1 MADLI
6 IRSRR
11 VVTPLVTGEASVHI
25 AEDKILC
32 VREWSDVPAGV
43 ELIDA
48 GNSVVMPGN
57 VDAHVHVNE
66 PGRTEW
72 EGFETATKAAAAGGV
87 TTIVDMP
94 LNSIPPTTTLAGFE
108 EKLDAAAGKCTVD
121 VAFWGG
127 VVPGNTAELAPLVER
142 GVRGFKCF
150 LIHSGV
156 DEFPH
161 VTESDLLIA
170 MPEIARLGS
179 VLLVHAEVPGPID
192 AVAESLLGLD
202 PREYETFLRSR
213 PSAAEN
219 EAIAMMIELARETGC
234 RTHIVHLSSA
244 EALPMLRQAK
254 ADGVPITAETCP
266 HYLTFAA
273 EEVPDGATHFKC
285 CPPVRKR
292 ENRKKLW
299 EALRDGTVDMVVSD
313 HSPCTPALKL
323 QETGDFMDAWGDV
336 GAARKTRRTRRSQ
349 RKDCRRKRC
358 RYRHLEP
365 GRTIHRRSRNYP
377 ASAQTDTLFGYG
389 TIRCSR
395 KDLCRRQKGVRPRQ
409 FCLRRGRIE
418 IDSMDDKSIMLR
430 HFLASIAYRTQK
442 ALRDAPADFGSFA
455 AGDGVR
461 TPAELVR
468 HMASV
473 LGYAGTFFTGGEYR
487 PEPLPTFDD
496 EIERLHRKIAEIAGH
511 IEDGSPFLEGL
522 TPERLLQGPF
532 SDAMTHAGQLAMLRR
547 LAGEPVAP
555 ENFIVADIDATRLGR
570 DQALPVSPDE
580 FWPEAPPGRHLE

>member
-1 MADLI
+1 MTDLI

-11 VVTPLVTGEASVHI
+11 VVTPLITGEASVHI
-25 AEDKILC
+25 AEGKIVA
-32 VREWSDVPAGV
+32 VREWADVVAGV

-72 EGFETATKAAAAGGV
+72 EGYETATKAAAAGGV

-108 EKLDAAAGKCTVD
+108 EKLVAAKGKCTVD

-161 VTESDLLIA
+161 VTESDLRLA
-170 MPEIARLGS
+170 MPEIARLNS

-192 AVAESLLGLD
+192 AASESLAGLD

-213 PSAAEN
+213 PCAAEN
-219 EAIAMMIELARETGC
+219 EAIAQMIELSRETGC

-254 ADGVPITAETCP
+254 AAGVPITAETCP

-285 CPPVRKR
+285 CPPVRGMDNR
-292 ENRKKLW
+292 EKLW
-299 EALRDGTVDMVVSD
+299 DAIVDGTIDMVVSD

-323 QETGDFMDAWGDV
+323 QESGDFMDAWGGISALQFGLPV
-336 GAARKTRRTRRSQ
+336 MWTNL
-349 RKDCRRKRC
+349 RKRGMSLADLT
-358 RYRHLEP
+358 RLMSAVPAKLAGLDGHKGKLAAGYDADIVIWNPDEQFTVVPELIQHRHKLTP
-365 GRTIHRRSRNYP
+365 YSGRE
-377 ASAQTDTLFGYG
+377 LFGKIEATFVG
-389 TIRCSR
+389 GR
-395 KDLCRRQKGVRPRQ
+395 KVFENGQ
-409 FCLRRGRIE
+409 F
-418 IDSMDDKSIMLR
+418 
-430 HFLASIAYRTQK
+430 
-442 ALRDAPADFGSFA
+442 
-455 AGDGVR
+455 
-461 TPAELVR
+461 
-468 HMASV
+468 
-473 LGYAGTFFTGGEYR
+473 GGEKFGK
-487 PEPLPTFDD
+487 L
-496 EIERLHRKIAEIAGH
+496 
-511 IEDGSPFLEGL
+511 L
-522 TPERLLQGPF
+522 T
-532 SDAMTHAGQLAMLRR
+532 
-547 LAGEPVAP
+547 
-555 ENFIVADIDATRLGR
+555 
-570 DQALPVSPDE
+570 
-580 FWPEAPPGRHLE
+580 